1 MPTFNPLE
9 RSAIALPHQPSA
21 VTLRSQAESANQF
34 NIDRKAFRSGTEYNQ
49 TKTVQSISGI
59 NRRIGQ
65 GNREIVRPSFMAPT
79 IHARLP
85 IDFDKLQAMEIENF
99 GQKVQLGQQ
108 QLEQLTMVAVPDPQD
123 TQWLTEKARLIR
135 VLQATG
141 MGEEQ
146 IKQELEVNKPLG
158 REQRTINKPSK
169 NIAREATLSVQQKL
183 AEIKQEI
190 DNGNAQNRNQQA
202 ALVGQMA
209 VLLQNVDAI
218 SRLTDAELRSINTSL
233 NRLRVPKNYQAVFP
247 GRRVIAGGVGYF
259 TENKGVIAMFLMSN
273 IPADRSPNEP
283 LMSWHT
289 RHGRYEPASLLK
301 IYQMGGADPRFL
313 DMQERTIDT
322 VDSLAAKG
330 LAPPAIAAAP
340 VLGMPGAP
348 DFNLFA

>member
-9 RSAIALPHQPSA
+9 SAK
-21 VTLRSQAESANQF
+21 NQF
-34 NIDRKAFRSGTEYNQ
+34 NIDRKAFYAGTEYKQ
-49 TKTVQSISGI
+49 TSQAQSISSI
-59 NRRIGQ
+59 NHRIGQ
-65 GNREIVRPSFMAPT
+65 GNREIVRPSFMAPA

-85 IDFDKLQAMEIENF
+85 IDFDKLQAMDIENF

-141 MGEEQ
+141 MSEEQ
-146 IKQELEVNKPLG
+146 IEQELEVNKPLG

-169 NIAREATLSVQQKL
+169 NIARENSLSVKAKL

-202 ALVGQMA
+202 TLVGQMA
-209 VLLQNVDAI
+209 VLLQNVDVVA
-218 SRLTDAELRSINTSL
+218 RLTGAELRNINTSL

-289 RHGRYEPASLLK
+289 GHGRYEPAGLLK